1 MAESSSDVEKII
13 DKQAMIRRQI
23 EKKDIFKKTDTDKEF
38 RPKMQSFKVFKK
50 EFTEFTDGG
59 RFVFKIIAVQPK
71 KYRIGIAF
79 KSTPYLIIGVLP
91 RQFSPHIKRQY
102 YRSVTYLANVL
113 VKIAKDRGWKE
124 FNDE

>member
-1 MAESSSDVEKII
+1 MAESSTD
-13 DKQAMIRRQI
+13 A
-23 EKKDIFKKTDTDKEF
+23 KKALDKEF
-38 RPKMQSFKVFKK
+38 KPKMQAFKVFKK
-50 EFTEFTDGG
+50 EFTEFTDGD

-113 VKIAKDRGWKE
+113 VKVAKDRGWKE

>member
-1 MAESSSDVEKII
+1 MAESSTDVEKII

-23 EKKDIFKKTDTDKEF
+23 EKKDIFKNTDTDKEF
-38 RPKMQSFKVFKK
+38 RPKMQAFKVFKK
-50 EFTEFTDGG
+50 EFTEFTDGD
-59 RFVFKIIAVQPK
+59 R
-71 KYRIGIAF
+71 IAF